1 MDTRNNTI
9 SHYCACKQFMLNMH
23 TKSCIDKGKDFV
35 MTKKCDVFIGSGS
48 LHSHPPPNRSNVGL
62 MLFKWEAKLTQ
73 ILEAKTLTD
82 ISIVNNMYKTWP
94 FALGFTKPRL
104 KNLLRGLLV
113 HARRIGLAKPG
124 SKDNVDA
131 TNFIS
136 QFGQVNVESMKS
148 FLKTSPEYWGP
159 PLPRKLI
166 SVIHNLFLVYALE

>member
-1 MDTRNNTI
+1 
-9 SHYCACKQFMLNMH
+9 
-23 TKSCIDKGKDFV
+23 
-35 MTKKCDVFIGSGS
+35 
-48 LHSHPPPNRSNVGL
+48 